1 MFLNLPSFEVL
12 STGSEIW
19 PKTGSSPCPIPYQML
34 DFHEHLAR
42 VGIVVLGVGRGVLVD
57 AVVGEVHVHVAHT
70 RAVVAVLVRRKP
82 AHR

>member
-1 MFLNLPSFEVL
+1 
-12 STGSEIW
+12 
-19 PKTGSSPCPIPYQML
+19 ML

-57 AVVGEVHVHVAHT
+57 AVVGEVHVHVAHA